1 MKRLPRP
8 IKSDL
13 KSRRFVWDEERAI
26 RWPYYKILREFSTLK
41 QFYPEIDPYAEVYRM
56 RDNVYAC
63 FSESLD
69 GAGDVWSFVID
80 GPGKA
85 MVIDTGFG
93 IGDFKGLVKKLVGDK
108 PLIVVNTHS
117 HYDHAYGNCQFERCY
132 CSEAEVAR
140 MEKKNNPHIW
150 DYLFDENGNCRFTEF
165 DRNDLVKWREYEIVG
180 VEDGHIFDRGAGYEV
195 ELVMLPGH
203 SPGQSGY
210 YDHHNHI
217 IFTGDTGGICDAVPG
232 EPYPENCTVEALRDA
247 LKKLE
252 PRMDEIEAVF
262 PGHGMLDQT
271 GETLRYLLHAAEA
284 ILEDPERYDEMTER
298 FSPSTGETKKI
309 MMKYI
314 YQGSAIRYN
323 RHNVYKKDQLQ
334 GAEA

>member
-1 MKRLPRP
+1 MRR
-8 IKSDL
+8 KSDGP
-13 KSRRFVWDEERAI
+13 VRALLLDFDGVI
-26 RWPYYKILREFSTLK
+26 CQTETYKLDRMMEYFGELGLRAG
-41 QFYPEIDPYAEVYRM
+41 PREIYRP
-56 RDNVYAC
+56 VSY
-63 FSESLD
+63 
-69 GAGDVWSFVID
+69 
-80 GPGKA
+80 
-85 MVIDTGFG
+85 
-93 IGDFKGLVKKLVGDK
+93 
-108 PLIVVNTHS
+108 TH
-117 HYDHAYGNCQFERCY
+117 
-132 CSEAEVAR
+132 
-140 MEKKNNPHIW
+140 
-150 DYLFDENGNCRFTEF
+150 L
-165 DRNDLVKWREYEIVG
+165 
-180 VEDGHIFDRGAGYEV
+180 
-195 ELVMLPGH
+195 
-203 SPGQSGY
+203 QSGY
-210 YDHHNHI
+210 YDHHNYI

-323 RHNVYKKDQLQ
+323 RHNVYKKDQIK

>member
-1 MKRLPRP
+1 
-8 IKSDL
+8 
-13 KSRRFVWDEERAI
+13 
-26 RWPYYKILREFSTLK
+26 
-41 QFYPEIDPYAEVYRM
+41 
-56 RDNVYAC
+56 
-63 FSESLD
+63 
-69 GAGDVWSFVID
+69 
-80 GPGKA
+80 
-85 MVIDTGFG
+85 
-93 IGDFKGLVKKLVGDK
+93 
-108 PLIVVNTHS
+108 
-117 HYDHAYGNCQFERCY
+117 
-132 CSEAEVAR
+132 
-140 MEKKNNPHIW
+140 
-150 DYLFDENGNCRFTEF
+150 
-165 DRNDLVKWREYEIVG
+165 
-180 VEDGHIFDRGAGYEV
+180 
-195 ELVMLPGH
+195 MLPGH

-210 YDHHNHI
+210 YDRHNHI
-217 IFTGDTGGICDAVPG
+217 IFTGDTGGICDAAPG
-232 EPYPENCTVEALRDA
+232 EPYAENCTVEALRDA

-323 RHNVYKKDQLQ
+323 RHNVYKKDQIK